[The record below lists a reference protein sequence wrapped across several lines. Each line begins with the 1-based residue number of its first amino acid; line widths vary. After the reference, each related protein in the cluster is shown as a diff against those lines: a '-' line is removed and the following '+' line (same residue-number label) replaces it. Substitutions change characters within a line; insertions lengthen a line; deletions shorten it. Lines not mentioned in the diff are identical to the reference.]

1 MKKYNEKAIK
11 LYEIAKDYGLE
22 DIAESIKTIYK
33 VKREKQSK
41 PIKEWLD
48 ASIYVPFS
56 FYQIIWN
63 IRRNE
68 IAPCVCF
75 TTEKEQKEINNIKQE
90 FHDVIK
96 CNGFKNGDVIA
107 KTENEAY
114 RARAWDDDFFTK
126 IIKDELINN
135 GYKKQKIKNITITTK
150 NCFHLAVRE
159 DATLQ
164 YCDPCHYY
172 HLYEVFKLGVK
183 TEDAK
188 TWQFNGDTEVWVKD

>member
-33 VKREKQSK
+33 VKKEKQSK
-41 PIKEWLD
+41 PIKEWFD
-48 ASIYVPFS
+48 ASIYVPSS

-68 IAPCVCF
+68 MTPGVFF

-96 CNGFKNGDVIA
+96 HNGFKNGNIIA

-114 RARAWDDDFFTK
+114 KARAWNENFFTK
-126 IIKDELINN
+126 IIKDELIKN

-150 NCFHLAVRE
+150 NCFHLTVRE
-159 DATLQ
+159 DDTLKHF
-164 YCDPCHYY
+164 DPCHYY

-188 TWQFNGDTEVWVKD
+188 TWQFNGDTEVWMKD

>member
-11 LYEIAKDYGLE
+11 LYEIAKDSGLE

-33 VKREKQSK
+33 VKKEKQSK

-48 ASIYVPFS
+48 ASDYVPFS
-56 FYQIIWN
+56 FYQIIWS

-68 IAPCVCF
+68 IAPCACL
-75 TTEKEQKEINNIKQE
+75 TTEKEQKEINKIKKE

-96 CNGFKNGDVIA
+96 HNGFKNADVIA
-107 KTENEAY
+107 KTKNEAY
-114 RARAWDDDFFTK
+114 KVKLWNTDFFTK
-126 IIKDELINN
+126 IIKDELIKN
-135 GYKKQKIKNITITTK
+135 GYEKQKIKDITITTK

-159 DATLQ
+159 DPAML
-164 YCDPCHYY
+164 YFEHCYY
-172 HLYEVFKLGVK
+172 FPLCEVFKLGVK
-183 TEDAK
+183 IEDAK

>member
-1 MKKYNEKAIK
+1 MKKYDEKAIR
-11 LYEIAKDYGLE
+11 LYEIAKDYGLK

-33 VKREKQSK
+33 VKKEKQSK

-48 ASIYVPFS
+48 ASKYVPSS

-68 IAPCVCF
+68 IAPCACF
-75 TTEKEQKEINNIKQE
+75 TTEKEQKEIDNIRKE
-90 FHDVIK
+90 FRDVIK
-96 CNGFKNGDVIA
+96 HNAFKNGDITVI
-107 KTENEAY
+107 TETAAY
-114 RARAWDDDFFTK
+114 RTKVWNNDFFTK

-150 NCFHLAVRE
+150 NCFHLTVRE
-159 DATLQ
+159 DASLQ
-164 YCDPCHYY
+164 YYDPCHYY

-188 TWQFNGDTEVWVKD
+188 TWQFNGATEVWVKD